1 MKKSIVIITSV
12 VALFA
17 IGIVGYAFYL
27 YDSAKE
33 TATEMHETIKLN
45 WPQTKPVI
53 SSNTQ
58 TSQTP
63 QTPVSSQSPQPI
75 SILLMGVDEWTGDK
89 GRSDTLIA
97 MTLNPKNETMQMV
110 SIPRDTRTE
119 IIGHGTVDKIN
130 HAYAFGG
137 PKMAI
142 ETVENFTGVQMD
154 YYIRVNM
161 RALKALVDAVGG
173 VTVYND
179 LDWFDEGYYEKGL
192 HYTKGDIELNG
203 EKTLGYVRMRHLDP
217 EGDFGR
223 NKRQRQ
229 IINAIITKATIISS
243 ITRFNDI
250 LKALGDNVKTNMT
263 FEDMMNIQKNY
274 RACRNNVSQYEI
286 QGTGAKIGGI
296 YYLNVSN
303 EERAKVTNM
312 LKNNL

>member
-1 MKKSIVIITSV
+1 MKKSIVIITTIF
-12 VALFA
+12 AL
-17 IGIVGYAFYL
+17 IGMGIGGFAFYL

-33 TATEMHETIKLN
+33 TATKMHETINLN
-45 WPQTKPVI
+45 RPQTKPVI
-53 SSNTQ
+53 SSNPQ
-58 TSQTP
+58 SSQ
-63 QTPVSSQSPQPI
+63 SSQSPQPI

-97 MTLNPKNETMQMV
+97 MTLNPEKETMQMV

-137 PKMAI
+137 PEMAI
-142 ETVENFTGVQMD
+142 KTVENFTGVQMD

-161 RALKALVDAVGG
+161 RALKALVNAVGG
-173 VTVYND
+173 VTVHNE
-179 LDWFDEGYYEKGL
+179 LDWFDEGYYEKGF
-192 HYTKGDIELNG
+192 HYNKGNIDLNG
-203 EKTLGYVRMRHLDP
+203 DKTLGYVRMRHLDP
-217 EGDFGR
+217 DGDFGR

-229 IINAIITKATIISS
+229 IINAIITKATSISS

-263 FEDMMNIQKNY
+263 FNDMMNIQKNY
-274 RACRNNVSQYEI
+274 RSCINNISQYEI

-296 YYLNVSN
+296 YYLKISN

-312 LKNNL
+312 LKDNL

>member
-1 MKKSIVIITSV
+1 MKKSIVIITSI

-17 IGIVGYAFYL
+17 IGIGGYAFYL

-45 WPQTKPVI
+45 RPHTKPVI
-53 SSNTQ
+53 SSQ
-58 TSQTP
+58 TS
-63 QTPVSSQSPQPI
+63 VSSQSPQPI

-161 RALKALVDAVGG
+161 RALRALVDAVGG
-173 VTVYND
+173 VTVHND
-179 LDWFDEGYYEKGL
+179 LDWFDEGYYEKGF

-203 EKTLGYVRMRHLDP
+203 DKTLGYVRMRHLDP

-223 NKRQRQ
+223 NRRQRQ
-229 IINAIITKATIISS
+229 IINAIITKATSISS

-274 RACRNNVSQYEI
+274 HACMNNVSQYEI

-312 LKNNL
+312 LMNNL